1 MRRNSN
7 YFIFNI
13 VIAILLFLGTSVF
26 SQYNTMWMPDT
37 LSGTNFNLTMQ
48 ISSKSFIDGLTTETY
63 GFNGNYLGPTIIW
76 EKGDWVQM
84 NVTNQIGETSTVHW
98 HGAHVPP
105 EADGGHHSAI
115 QPGETWTPYFQIL
128 DQATTMWYHPHLHE
142 RTEEHVYRG
151 LAGAIIIRD
160 EEEAALSLPRE
171 YGVDDI
177 PLILQDRS
185 FNNDGS
191 FVFDNQAPGPGEMG
205 ELMVVNGTLNALHEV
220 PAQYVRFRLING
232 SSARVYNVG
241 LSDGRNFQQI
251 ASDGGLLESPVTMNR
266 LRVGNGERMEIVV
279 DFSADQGDTLFLMSY
294 ASELTNG
301 EPGGAGGMPPA
312 GPLDGADFNMV
323 ALVVTAPTAN
333 AVTSIPS
340 ALTQHFI
347 WDESEA
353 DTTRVMVMS
362 GPPNFTI
369 NGVVFDPTVVN
380 ETVRLG
386 DIEIWEIENP
396 AAGPGAAPHPFHI
409 HDVQFYILDR
419 GGVAPPENERGRKDV
434 VLVYPNET
442 VRFITRFEDFADE
455 DTPYM
460 YHCHFLRHEDRG
472 MMGQF
477 IVVDTVVTA
486 IEDGDD
492 LQIPTQTELIQNYP
506 NPFNPQT
513 TIAYE
518 VGQAG
523 SVQLVVYNI
532 LGQPIAELVNKNLL
546 PGRYEAVWNASDFAS
561 GVYIVQLFAG
571 DQQRYRKM
579 ILMR

>member
-1 MRRNSN
+1 MRRKNN
-7 YFIFNI
+7 FIRFNI
-13 VIAILLFLGTSVF
+13 FIAILLFLSTSLF
-26 SQYNTMWMPDT
+26 PQYNTMWIPDT

-48 ISSKSFIDGLTTETY
+48 ISSKSFLDGLTTETY

-177 PLILQDRS
+177 PLIIQDRS
-185 FNNDGS
+185 FNADGS

-205 ELMVVNGTLNALHEV
+205 ELVVVNGTLDALQEV
-220 PAQYVRFRLING
+220 PAQHVRFRLING
-232 SSARVYNVG
+232 SSARVYNIG
-241 LSDGRNFQQI
+241 LSDDRNFQQI

-279 DFSADQGDTLFLMSY
+279 DFSANQGDTLFLMSY

-301 EPGGAGGMPPA
+301 EPGGVGGMGPA

-323 ALVVTAPTAN
+323 ALVVTAPTSG
-333 AVTSIPS
+333 AVSSIP
-340 ALTQHFI
+340 ANLTQHFI
-347 WDESEA
+347 WDENDA
-353 DTTRVMVMS
+353 DTTRVMVLN
-362 GPPNFTI
+362 GPPNFAI
-369 NGVVFDPTVVN
+369 NGAAFDPMVVN

-386 DIEIWEIENP
+386 NIEIWEIQNP

-434 VLVYPNET
+434 VLVYPNEP
-442 VRFITRFEDFADE
+442 VRFITKFEDFADE
-455 DTPYM
+455 EVPYM

-477 IVVDTVVTA
+477 IVTDTVVTS

-492 LQIPTQTELIQNYP
+492 LQIPAQTELIHNYP

-513 TIAYE
+513 TIVYE
-518 VGQAG
+518 IGNAG
-523 SVQLVVYNI
+523 AVQLVVYNI
-532 LGQPIAELVNKNLL
+532 LGQPIAELVNENLL
-546 PGRYEAVWNASDFAS
+546 PGRYEAVWNASGFAS
-561 GVYIVQLFAG
+561 GVYIVRLFAG

-579 ILMR
+579 ILMQ